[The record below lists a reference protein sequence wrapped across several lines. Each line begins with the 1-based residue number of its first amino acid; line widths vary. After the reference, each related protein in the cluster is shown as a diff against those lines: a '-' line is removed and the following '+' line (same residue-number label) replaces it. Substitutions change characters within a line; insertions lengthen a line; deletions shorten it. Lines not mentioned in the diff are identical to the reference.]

1 MILFRYVSREI
12 LATFFAVASVLLLI
26 VVSNSLAH
34 YLSRAAAGSLDPS
47 VLFWILLYRIPASLE
62 IIFPLSLF
70 LAVLLGV
77 GRMYMDSE
85 VAVLFATGTSL
96 KKLSRWILTPA
107 LVIAASVGFITF
119 YLGPTGLQ
127 SANEVFDQ
135 QRSRSEVDRLIP
147 GRFMN
152 IGGGSGVVYTESV
165 GEGQLGRV
173 FVASAEKDEQA
184 FVILAPSAHEE
195 QLGENRYI
203 VLKDGV
209 RFDVTPGEL
218 GGRELRFGAHG
229 ILIPQADIVAKESKL
244 KTWSTLALWDAGE
257 AEHMAVLHYRLS
269 LTLMVPIIT
278 LLAIGFGRSNPRS
291 GRFAKIIPGILIF
304 LLYFALITATQSA
317 IEDGQVPIWLGMWW
331 IHLSFGGLA
340 WWLLT
345 SDEREMKKSGGGVQ
359 NASN

>member
-12 LATFFAVASVLLLI
+12 LATFFAVSSVLLLI

-34 YLSRAAAGSLDPS
+34 YLSRAAAGSLDPN

-107 LVIAASVGFITF
+107 LAIAAVVGFTTF
-119 YLGPTGLQ
+119 YLGPAGLQ
-127 SANEVFDQ
+127 SANQVFDE
-135 QRSRSEVDRLIP
+135 QRSRSEIDRLIP

-165 GEGQLGRV
+165 EEGKLGRV
-173 FVASAEKDEQA
+173 FVASTEEGEQT
-184 FVILAPSAHEE
+184 FVILAPTAEE
-195 QLGENRYI
+195 AQLGENRYI
-203 VLKDGV
+203 VLNDGI
-209 RFDVTPGEL
+209 RFDITPGEL
-218 GGRELRFGAHG
+218 GGQQLRFDAHG
-229 ILIPQADIVAKESKL
+229 ILIPQADIIAKEAKL
-244 KTWSTLALWDAGE
+244 SAWRTADLWEAGQ
-257 AEHMAVLHYRLS
+257 AEHLAVLHYRLA
-269 LTLMVPIIT
+269 LTIMVPIIT

-304 LLYFALITATQSA
+304 LLYFALITASQSA
-317 IEDGQVPIWLGMWW
+317 IEDGQIPMWLGMWW
-331 IHLSFGGLA
+331 IHFGFAGLA

-345 SDEREMKKSGGGVQ
+345 TDEREMKKSGGGV
-359 NASN
+359 